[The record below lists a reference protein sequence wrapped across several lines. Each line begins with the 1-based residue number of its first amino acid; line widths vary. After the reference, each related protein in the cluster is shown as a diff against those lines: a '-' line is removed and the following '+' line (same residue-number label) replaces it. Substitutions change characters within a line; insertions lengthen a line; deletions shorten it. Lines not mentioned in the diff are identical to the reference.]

1 MIEWEAL
8 REHWAMTTYVLFL
21 ILILGIPFLLYCLW
35 NFGRA
40 LRPRRSHAVF
50 SSGSR
55 RSSPFGTVPVPRFP
69 RRPHIVQ
76 VRGEGRMAS

>member
-1 MIEWEAL
+1 
-8 REHWAMTTYVLFL
+8 MTTYAL
-21 ILILGIPFLLYCLW
+21 ILILIVGIPFLLYCLW
-35 NFGRA
+35 NFGCE

-55 RSSPFGTVPVPRFP
+55 RPSPLGAVPLSQLRG
-69 RRPHIVQ
+69 RPHMVQ